1 MHTIKVRSHVGSNG
15 LLELQVPTG
24 HADQDLEVIVI
35 YQTVGTEYP
44 KLPEGLG
51 WSPDFFEQTF
61 GSIPD
66 LVRPSQGD
74 LQERDWLE

>member
-15 LLELQVPTG
+15 MLELQVPTG

-35 YQTVGTEYP
+35 YQTVAVETP
-44 KLPEGLG
+44 KPPDGLG

-66 LVRPSQGD
+66 LVRPAQGA
-74 LQERDWLE
+74 LQERETLE